1 MSSAIARNGLVLDR
15 IGHGLLL
22 PIVRF
27 VLAHDLILLKRLRTN
42 APKWEDR
49 IEKAFNDIV
58 YRADPDL
65 AAFAPK
71 EETRLSFRKL
81 VPILKEIDDVLVEIL
96 QDLATTPDLA
106 RSYWRSWTRRT
117 CRSSDSRTRSR
128 RPRSCTRSSRIFAQP
143 CRSSLERCP

>member
-27 VLAHDLILLKRLRTN
+27 VLAHDLILLKRLRTT

-71 EETRLSFRKL
+71 EETRLSWWAHGRHR
-81 VPILKEIDDVLVEIL
+81 VLG
-96 QDLATTPDLA
+96 
-106 RSYWRSWTRRT
+106 
-117 CRSSDSRTRSR
+117 
-128 RPRSCTRSSRIFAQP
+128 AQQTDA
-143 CRSSLERCP
+143 S